1 MRLYIQLVL
10 LLVLATSQAQNTEDN
25 ITYSSFIADE
35 NVHVQLSTV
44 DQATMLTM
52 LHKGF
57 YVYFDVKGK
66 RKKNVSI
73 QYPINI
79 APPERPNRNDRE
91 NVNREELDQDERRG
105 PDLVKL
111 VSEMPKKAEFT
122 NLDLVQEF
130 HLDLNKLGVS
140 ITYNYNEDS
149 KELQYELIIPKKEI
163 SDANFSKLSIGIVT
177 PKREKESKDKDSN
190 ISFGGGG
197 QGGGGG
203 GRGGQGGPGG
213 GQGGGGRGGSQGGPS
228 QQNDR
233 PAETSL
239 DIWFKADIG

>member
-10 LLVLATSQAQNTEDN
+10 LLALATSQAQNSEDN
-25 ITYSSFIADE
+25 INYSSFITDE
-35 NVHVQLSTV
+35 NVHVQLSTF

-66 RKKNVSI
+66 RKKNVAI

-79 APPERPNRNDRE
+79 APPEKQNRNER
-91 NVNREELDQDERRG
+91 NNGTREELEEEQRG
-105 PDLVKL
+105 PDIATLL
-111 VSEMPKKAEFT
+111 AEMPKIGEYT
-122 NLDLVQEF
+122 NLDYEQEF
-130 HLDLNKLGVS
+130 HLDLNQLGVS
-140 ITYNYNEDS
+140 ITYVYNEEN
-149 KELQYELIIPKKEI
+149 KELQYELIIPKYKI
-163 SDANFSKLSIGIVT
+163 SDANLSKLSIGIVT

-190 ISFGGGG
+190 ISFGSGG

-228 QQNDR
+228 PQNDR
-233 PAETSL
+233 PEETTI
-239 DIWFKADIG
+239 DIWFKADKG